1 MRGGLAETVGSD
13 AGAAVVSPGSA
24 DSTAFA
30 LVPQIRKHVG
40 SALGPAS
47 EAPSG
52 RVRPKGGL
60 KPARPE
66 ASGMSTHYFF
76 AGVYQM
82 GEV

>member
-13 AGAAVVSPGSA
+13 AAAAVVS
-24 DSTAFA
+24 
-30 LVPQIRKHVG
+30 
-40 SALGPAS
+40 
-47 EAPSG
+47 
-52 RVRPKGGL
+52 PKGGL
-60 KPARPE
+60 KPASPE